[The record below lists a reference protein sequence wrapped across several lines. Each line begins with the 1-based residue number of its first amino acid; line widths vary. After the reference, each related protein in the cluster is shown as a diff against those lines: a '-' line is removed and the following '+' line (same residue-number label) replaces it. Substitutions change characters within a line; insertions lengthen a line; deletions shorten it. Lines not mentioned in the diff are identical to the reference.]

1 MVGLVLMPAR
11 TQIDLRDS
19 IQPACRGG
27 VEQGGELHPV
37 PHRDAKRLHKLAP
50 RRPFPGQ
57 GLHHARQLGPP
68 QAQQWAGY
76 QLGDPAAFGR
86 GGAVRPGRDPGVEP
100 LDQLNAGIGE
110 KRPEQAGHEVRTPLG
125 EVGVDEDKQVTLG
138 DEQRLPQGLA
148 LAGIAAVLRRDVAG
162 PVHGRAG
169 LGGRGRRPVGRI
181 RVDDHHL
188 IDQWYPLH
196 QGRAERTDHARDGA
210 LLVARG
216 NHHAD
221 PRVSPP
227 LALQQHLGRPVP
239 PMPGP
244 PPVPRLRAAVHSC
257 YLLASPAPVE
267 RTAGNHTRHG
277 SAKPTSSRYVSAR
290 PVSARPADAR
300 PASARPASARPSRL
314 LTVLAGHRCRVERPC
329 PGSPLA
335 PVTQAVRAAPTGP
348 WPVFRSR

>member
-11 TQIDLRDS
+11 TQIDLRDG
-19 IQPACRGG
+19 IQPARGGG
-27 VEQGGELHPV
+27 VEQGGKLHPV
-37 PHRDAKRLHKLAP
+37 PHRDAERLHQLAP

-57 GLHHARQLGPP
+57 RLHHARQLGPP
-68 QAQQWAGY
+68 QAQQGTGH

-86 GGAVRPGRDPGVEP
+86 GGAVRPRRDPGVEP
-100 LDQLNAGIGE
+100 LDQLHAGIGE

-125 EVGVDEDKQVTLG
+125 EVGVDEDQQVTLG

-148 LAGIAAVLRRDVAG
+148 LAGIAAELRRDIAG

-169 LGGRGRRPVGRI
+169 LGGRGRGPVGRI
-181 RVDDHHL
+181 RIDDHHL

-221 PRVSPP
+221 PRAGPP
-227 LALQQHLGRPVP
+227 LARQQHLGRPVP

-244 PPVPRLRAAVHSC
+244 PPVPRLRAAVHLTTPGLSRAC
-257 YLLASPAPVE
+257 RAHRWQPHPA
-267 RTAGNHTRHG
+267 R
-277 SAKPTSSRYVSAR
+277 
-290 PVSARPADAR
+290 
-300 PASARPASARPSRL
+300 
-314 LTVLAGHRCRVERPC
+314 
-329 PGSPLA
+329 
-335 PVTQAVRAAPTGP
+335 
-348 WPVFRSR
+348 